1 MTPQSF
7 REELKRFDP
16 RMDIVLNKSKGQW
29 DIIGQ
34 DGRNRKYIA
43 KQVPFGM
50 LGKWVICDMYDSSP
64 MKQGGA
70 KALNRKIDEGI
81 ERNEKQQEKDF
92 HNQLEGIHDDA
103 YIKMKYQ
110 AGERFSFAGVG
121 DKHEG
126 TFFVNDRRRNIES
139 GIGAGEN

>member
-16 RMDIVLNKSKGQW
+16 RMDIVLNKSRGLW
-29 DIIGQ
+29 EIIGK

-70 KALNRKIDEGI
+70 KALNKKIDEEQ
-81 ERNEKQQEKDF
+81 ERIEKQQEKEF
-92 HNQLEGIHDDA
+92 QNKLEGIHDDA
-103 YIKMKYQ
+103 YIRLKHGV
-110 AGERFSFAGVG
+110 GERISFAGVG

-126 TFFVNDRRRNIES
+126 GFFVNDRRRT
-139 GIGAGEN
+139 A